1 MDKIKFELDAR
12 QAELLMQAIY
22 IHECVTEENED
33 IDHKD
38 LHSLS
43 HDVLKAMYDSS
54 FKKGIEH
61 DEKDDTYALTEEQ
74 EDEFLEILDE
84 HDGNQF
90 WESLIEQLA
99 ARDIAT
105 RYTEKEI
112 MNQPLDQRLRLIE
125 KEEDKYRV
133 EFSTHGLKRLK
144 L

>member
-1 MDKIKFELDAR
+1 MHKIKLELDNKQFELLL
-12 QAELLMQAIY
+12 QAVY
-22 IHECVTEENED
+22 IHECVAEDNED

-43 HDVLKAMYDSS
+43 HDILKAAYESPLKAD
-54 FKKGIEH
+54 IEF
-61 DEKDDTYALTEEQ
+61 DKNGDTYALTEAK
-74 EDEFLEILDE
+74 EDVFLEILDE

-99 ARDIAT
+99 ARDMAN
-105 RYTEKEI
+105 RYTEKELK
-112 MNQPLDQRLRLIE
+112 NQSLDQRLRLIE
-125 KEEDKYRV
+125 KEEDKYRI